1 MLYVSLLFVVQTIQ
15 TGNTNTFL
23 KRNITDK
30 HFKVVVSG
38 FQLLLST
45 LPPVRCIFT
54 QVSESGSTRMNILI
68 MIPVCKTLYLDNS

>member
-15 TGNTNTFL
+15 TGNANTFL

-38 FQLLLST
+38 FQLLLT